1 MTKGKIVIFG
11 LSTQGY
17 SLASQLAIKGEDVHI
32 IDESAASAILI
43 NSDVVK
49 TYPTV
54 SSLKEDEPIL
64 SLIPTDVALSTA
76 EYLFFAP
83 RIRKTGQ
90 DIKTDINSKFKDIT
104 SKIKKVV
111 Q

>member
-76 EYLFFAP
+76 EYLLATFF
-83 RIRKTGQ
+83 G
-90 DIKTDINSKFKDIT
+90 
-104 SKIKKVV
+104 VE
-111 Q
+111 